1 MDIDKKPKTTDAQRR
16 AIAKYDAENMTRY
29 TVKYSN
35 KIYTKVEKAMNDSGM
50 NRNAWTVQ
58 AIREKLERDGY
69 INDEN

>member
-1 MDIDKKPKTTDAQRR
+1 MAYNEKQRQYNN
-16 AIAKYDAENMTRY
+16 KYDAENMKAY

-35 KIYTKVEKAMNDSGM
+35 KMYTKVEHAMSDSGM